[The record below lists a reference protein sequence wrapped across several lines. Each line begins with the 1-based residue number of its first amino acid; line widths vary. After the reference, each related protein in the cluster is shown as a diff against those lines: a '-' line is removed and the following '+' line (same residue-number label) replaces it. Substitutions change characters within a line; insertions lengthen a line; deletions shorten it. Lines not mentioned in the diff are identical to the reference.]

1 MRRLGESSYRWR
13 SVLAVL
19 AVFTALGFLAA
30 SSGAQDPEL
39 SARGRITYRVYCQ
52 NCHGNLGKGDG
63 RIAELIKVK
72 VADLTQLSK
81 KNGGTF
87 PAERVQKAIDGR
99 EEVLAHGSRE
109 MPIWGQVFVDN
120 ASNEEDTK
128 VKIQQLVAYLE
139 SIQEQGAAKK

>member
-30 SSGAQDPEL
+30 SSGAQDPEM

-63 RIAELIKVK
+63 RIAELMKVK
-72 VADLTQLSK
+72 VTDLTQLSK

-109 MPIWGQVFVDN
+109 MPIWGQVFVD
-120 ASNEEDTK
+120 SSGNEENTK
-128 VKIQQLVAYLE
+128 VKIQHLVAYLE

>member
-1 MRRLGESSYRWR
+1 MNTPQRGANPWR
-13 SVLAVL
+13 SAAVVLAVVIL
-19 AVFTALGFLAA
+19 FGWMAGIA
-30 SSGAQDPEL
+30 GAQDSEQ
-39 SARGRITYRVYCQ
+39 AAVGKVTYRVYCQ
-52 NCHGNLGKGDG
+52 SCHGAGGKGDG
-63 RIAELIKVK
+63 KLAEMMKVMP
-72 VADLTQLSK
+72 ADLTQLSK

-87 PAERVQKAIDGR
+87 PAERVRKAIDGR

-128 VKIQQLVAYLE
+128 VKIQHLVAYLE